1 MPAFDARYLS
11 QLYRSAR
18 SAEDNKL
25 AHLLTTAR
33 DQLERLPYAGELR
46 RFVRNL
52 YELREWWLILVPFL
66 FWVGWRT
73 YHAERRT
80 ILRQRARQ
88 QRNQHV

>member
-1 MPAFDARYLS
+1 MLTFDTRYLS
-11 QLYRSAR
+11 QLYRSAK

-25 AHLLTTAR
+25 AHLLTTAQAR
-33 DQLERLPYAGELR
+33 LERLPYAGKLR

-52 YELREWWLILVPFL
+52 HALREWWIILVPFL

-80 ILRQRARQ
+80 ILRQRASQ
-88 QRNQHV
+88 QRNRHV